1 MTLDPTLKILQAKY
15 HSVIDIKKDLKKI
28 IIIKKTPRKGL
39 FGMLFELI

>member
-1 MTLDPTLKILQAKY
+1 MTLDRTLKNKMVKN
-15 HSVIDIKKDLKKI
+15 HSFIVIKKDLKKI